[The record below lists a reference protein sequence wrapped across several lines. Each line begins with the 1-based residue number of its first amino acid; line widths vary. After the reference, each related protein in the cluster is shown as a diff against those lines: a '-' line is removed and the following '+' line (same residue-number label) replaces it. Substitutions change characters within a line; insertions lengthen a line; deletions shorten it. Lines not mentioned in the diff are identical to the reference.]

1 MTMNQFEALTKY
13 IPLIEQDMIGEWNMV
28 KNDNGS
34 LEQLPYVGYSETV
47 EKFIRDIHDFVDE
60 KEDLNLFQYWKILED
75 NNIEPDSQSIMNAD
89 ISSLDGQCVTALIVA
104 VIRAD
109 RFSEGTLLRFL
120 KEGYITTW
128 LKRLK
133 EIDNA

>member
-1 MTMNQFEALTKY
+1 MNQFEALTKY